1 MERPVTPSH
10 RVPNAI
16 SRMRSAWIS
25 VLVVALLSGCAQLSE
40 SEEQRLREAELT
52 ARSLMAAWESA
63 DRALIEDL
71 FWPEATYDD
80 FPNQHTYQGIEEII
94 GYVDA
99 MHAWADNVYM
109 NVGKVHVTT
118 SGAVIE
124 WVFSAIQARPMGA
137 VRVGTG
143 QEVVTNGV
151 TVIELEGDRIIR
163 AADYADT
170 TPMMLQVG
178 GRIELPGGEVLEMGG
193 ANAR

>member
-1 MERPVTPSH
+1 MRD
-10 RVPNAI
+10 AI
-16 SRMRSAWIS
+16 SPVRRVW
-25 VLVVALLSGCAQLSE
+25 LTGLVALLLTGCVQLSE

-52 ARSLMAAWESA
+52 ARSLMAAWERA
-63 DRALIEDL
+63 DQALIEDL

-80 FPNQHTYQGIEEII
+80 FPNQHTYQGIQEII

-118 SGAVIE
+118 NGAVIE

-137 VRVGTG
+137 VSIGTG
-143 QEVVTNGV
+143 AEVVTNGV

-178 GRIELPGGEVLEMGG
+178 GRIELPGGEVLELGG
-193 ANAR
+193 VTAR

>member
-1 MERPVTPSH
+1 MMSLHPT
-10 RVPNAI
+10 
-16 SRMRSAWIS
+16 RSAPGS
-25 VLVVALLSGCAQLSE
+25 LLASLVVAVLAGCAQLSE
-40 SEEQRLREAELT
+40 SEEQRLREAELA

-63 DRALIEDL
+63 DQALIEDL

-80 FPNQHTYQGIEEII
+80 FPNQHTYQGIQEIT
-94 GYVDA
+94 GYVEA

-118 SGAVIE
+118 DGAVIE

-137 VRVGTG
+137 VTVGTG
-143 QEVVTNGV
+143 AEIVTNGV
-151 TVIELEGDRIIR
+151 TVIEFQGDRIIR

-178 GRIELPGGEVLEMGG
+178 GRIELPGGGVMEMEG
-193 ANAR
+193 ARDP

>member
-1 MERPVTPSH
+1 MPHAR
-10 RVPNAI
+10 
-16 SRMRSAWIS
+16 SRTRIAWLPALVA
-25 VLVVALLSGCAQLSE
+25 VLLTGCAQLSE

-52 ARSLMAAWESA
+52 ARSLMAAWERG

-99 MHAWADNVYM
+99 LHAWADDVYM
-109 NVGKVHVTT
+109 NVGTVHVTT
-118 SGAVIE
+118 NGAVIE
-124 WVFSAIQARPMGA
+124 WVFSATQARPMGA
-137 VRVGTG
+137 IRVGTG
-143 QEVVTNGV
+143 EEVVTNGV
-151 TVIELEGDRIIR
+151 TVLEFEGNRIMR

-178 GRIELPGGEVLEMGG
+178 GRIELPGGEVLELGG
-193 ANAR
+193 VTAR